1 MLASSLQLMGHL
13 VSDSIPPRLEVE
25 GHIPCVCITIAAMG
39 QSLVNIAAL
48 KKDTTLDQAICHP
61 SAVIVCAYH
70 LGPFLILFP
79 MSLASSPD
87 LYVSDLDFP
96 TVCLICEAES
106 TLSGSQ
112 LVVFICLGYPLLSP
126 WTLMYP
132 TQLFPVGGVVL
143 CMYLGS
149 LDISQLQSLALLLH
163 FHDLSPSSFS
173 SLLFPYLASCL
184 HCTCQC
190 PHLDHC

>member
-13 VSDSIPPRLEVE
+13 VSDSIPPGLEVE

-48 KKDTTLDQAICHP
+48 KKDTNLDQAICHP
-61 SAVIVCAYH
+61 SSVMVCAYH

-106 TLSGSQ
+106 TLSWLPACCLDLSWLPSSQ
-112 LVVFICLGYPLLSP
+112 
-126 WTLMYP
+126 
-132 TQLFPVGGVVL
+132 
-143 CMYLGS
+143 S
-149 LDISQLQSLALLLH
+149 LDPYVSHPTLPCGWGGSIYVSG
-163 FHDLSPSSFS
+163 FS
-173 SLLFPYLASCL
+173 
-184 HCTCQC
+184 
-190 PHLDHC
+190 